1 VISIPTLET
10 ERLTLRA
17 PCADDFETYAGFK
30 ASDRAKFAG
39 GPLSRSDAWK
49 SLAIV
54 LGHWQLRG
62 YGMWHAEEK
71 STGALVGRF
80 GFFNPE
86 GWVGRELAWLVFD
99 GFEGKSYAYE
109 ASAFLLDYA
118 YNTQNWD
125 SLISTIAPDNTRSIA
140 LAKRLGAHYE
150 QDWTSPSGKQ
160 SVIYRHP
167 TPDLIGGDGG
177 MEAYV

>member
-1 VISIPTLET
+1 VISIPALET

-17 PCADDFETYAGFK
+17 PCMGDFETYAAFK
-30 ASDRAKFAG
+30 ASDRSKYAG

-54 LGHWQLRG
+54 LGHWQLCG

-71 STGALVGRF
+71 TSGKLVGRF

-86 GWVGRELAWLVFD
+86 GWLGRELAWLVFD
-99 GFEGKSYAYE
+99 GFEGKGYAYE
-109 ASAFLLDYA
+109 ASAFLLGYA
-118 YNTQNWD
+118 YNTQGWE
-125 SLISTIAPDNTRSIA
+125 SLISTIAADNTRSIA
-140 LAKRLGAHYE
+140 LAKRLGAHYQ
-150 QDWTSPSGKQ
+150 QDWISPSGKP

-167 TPDLIGGDGG
+167 TP
-177 MEAYV
+177 EAIQ